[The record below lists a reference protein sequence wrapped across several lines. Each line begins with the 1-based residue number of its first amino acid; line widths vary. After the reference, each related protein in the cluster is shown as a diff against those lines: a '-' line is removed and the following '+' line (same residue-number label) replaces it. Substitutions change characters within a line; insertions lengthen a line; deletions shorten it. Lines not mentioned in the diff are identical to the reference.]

1 MSRDAVPNNCAQT
14 TAGCWLSI
22 VGIGEDGAD
31 GLTTRARALIA
42 EAELVAGGARHL
54 TLAAGLIR
62 GTVLAWPSP
71 LQEAFPSLLARRGR
85 PVVVLASGDPFH
97 YGIGQHLTGL
107 VGAGEW
113 QCVPQPGAFSLA
125 AARLGWPL
133 QDTAL
138 VSLHGRALAGVIR
151 HLQPGARLLA
161 LSWDGTTPG
170 ALAHL
175 LAARGLGASPVTVLE
190 ALGGPRERIRRQTAS
205 TFALDAVDPLNVVG
219 VEVVA
224 AEGSRIVGLAAGRDD
239 DLFENDGQLTRR
251 AIRAVTIS
259 SLAPRRGE
267 LLWDVGLGAGS
278 VAIEWLLT
286 DPSLRAIGIEARADR
301 AARAGRN
308 AAAFGVPGLEIVTGH
323 VPEALAGLP
332 VPDAVFVGGGLATPG
347 VLEVV
352 WAALKPR
359 GRLVANAV
367 TLETEAVLLDGYAR
381 LGGELVR
388 IEMARAEAVGPRQG
402 WRPAMPILHWRVT
415 KP

>member
-1 MSRDAVPNNCAQT
+1 MSRDAVLPSSAQT
-14 TAGCWLSI
+14 TAACWLSI

-31 GLTTRARALIA
+31 GLTARARALIA

-54 TLAAGLIR
+54 QLAAGLIH
-62 GTVLAWPSP
+62 GTALAWPSP
-71 LQEAFPSLLARRGR
+71 LQAAFPTLLARRGR

-107 VGAGEW
+107 VGPGEW

-138 VSLHGRALAGVIR
+138 VSLHGRSLAGVIR

-161 LSWDGTTPG
+161 LSWDGRTPA
-170 ALAHL
+170 ALAEL
-175 LAARGLGASPVTVLE
+175 LAARGLGESPVTVLE
-190 ALGGPRERIRRQTAS
+190 SLGGPRERIRRQTALA
-205 TFALDAVDPLNVVG
+205 FALDSIDPLNLVA
-219 VEVVA
+219 VEVA
-224 AEGSRIVGLAAGRDD
+224 AGRDSRIVGLAAGRAD

-251 AIRAVTIS
+251 MIRAVTIS

-286 DPSLRAIGIEARADR
+286 DPSLRAIGIEAREDR
-301 AARAGRN
+301 ALRAGRN
-308 AAAFGVPGLEIVTGH
+308 AAAFGVPGLDIVTGR
-323 VPEALAGLP
+323 VPAALAGLEA
-332 VPDAVFVGGGLATPG
+332 PDAIFVGGGLAAPG
-347 VLEVV
+347 VLEAV
-352 WAALKPR
+352 WASLKPG

-367 TLETEAVLLDGYAR
+367 TLETEAILLDGYAR

-388 IEMARAEAVGPRQG
+388 LEMARAEAVGPRQG